1 VNHLPADPATRT
13 GYLLWQTG
21 HAVSRVMSAALEPV
35 DLTPAQFSALVHV
48 SREPGVSAAELARRI
63 NLTPQSMQTALLALV
78 HRELVER
85 RPHPVHRRVIGL
97 YPTAGTAETL
107 DQAEHIVRA
116 ADEGLVADLDADEA
130 ETFHRLLRRVLTTVN
145 PTSFD
150 RTSLRPPTALPPDR
164 DR

>member
-1 VNHLPADPATRT
+1 MNHVPADPATRT

-21 HAVSRVMSAALEPV
+21 HAVSRIMMAALEPV
-35 DLTPAQFSALVHV
+35 DLTPAQFSALVHI

-97 YPTAGTAETL
+97 YATVRTAKTLEEAER
-107 DQAEHIVRA
+107 AVRA
-116 ADEGLVADLDADEA
+116 ADDGLVAGLDAA
-130 ETFHRLLRRVLTTVN
+130 EGETLHRLLRHVLTTVN
-145 PTSFD
+145 PSVFD
-150 RTSLRPPTALPPDR
+150 RTSLRPPTAPGP
-164 DR
+164 